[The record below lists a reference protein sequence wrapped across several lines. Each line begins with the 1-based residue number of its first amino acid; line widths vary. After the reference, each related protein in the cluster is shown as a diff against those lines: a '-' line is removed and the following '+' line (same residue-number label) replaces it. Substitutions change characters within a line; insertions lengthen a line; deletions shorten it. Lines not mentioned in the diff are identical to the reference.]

1 MSIGK
6 VLGFLGLTSDVTG
19 FELEP
24 SVLAIG
30 LAVGVIIQLLK
41 DNSEL
46 VVTDK
51 DGTVR
56 AYSSNSKSDRKSR

>member
-24 SVLAIG
+24 AVLAIG
-30 LAVGVIIQLLK
+30 LAIGVIIQLLK
-41 DNSEL
+41 DDSEL
-46 VVTDK
+46 TVTVE
-51 DGTVR
+51 DGSVR
-56 AYSSNSKSDRKSR
+56 PYGSNSKSDKKSR

>member
-30 LAVGVIIQLLK
+30 LAIGVIIQILK

-46 VVTDK
+46 VITNQ
-51 DGTVR
+51 DGTVHT
-56 AYSSNSKSDRKSR
+56 YSTNTKSERKSR